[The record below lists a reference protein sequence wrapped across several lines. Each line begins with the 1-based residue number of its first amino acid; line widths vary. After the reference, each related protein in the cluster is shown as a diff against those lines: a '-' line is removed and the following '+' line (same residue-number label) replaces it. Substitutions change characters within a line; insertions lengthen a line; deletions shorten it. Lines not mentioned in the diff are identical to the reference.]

1 MLWIIWSAA
10 VLVVA
15 QYVSR
20 SAGVRTV
27 ETDPRRAPARLK
39 PIGANGPTW
48 AEPLSLSKQPIWRN
62 R

>member
-27 ETDPRRAPARLK
+27 ETTRAEHQRD
-39 PIGANGPTW
+39 
-48 AEPLSLSKQPIWRN
+48 
-62 R
+62 